1 MLKNTIRISIAST
14 FILLS
19 SCSDSDHLFDASG
32 SFEAEEI
39 IISSEASGTIRALDL
54 NEGQVLKPNQRIGY
68 IDSTQLHLKKR
79 QLIAQRAAVLGKK
92 PDIALQLAALKE
104 QLKSAERDQSRIK
117 SLVESDAATS
127 QQLDDINSR
136 VDMIRDQIR
145 AQQSSLE
152 ISSNSLSNES
162 APLSIQIEQLED
174 QLSKCNIINPISGTV
189 LTRYARIHEMTS
201 PGKPLYKIADL
212 STITLRMY
220 VTGDQLPGISL
231 GQEVKVHTDDGTG
244 GYKEYEGVI
253 SWINDQAEFTPKT
266 IQTKDERANKVYAV
280 KVRVKNDGYLKI
292 GMYGEVKF
300 Q

>member
-189 LTRYARIHEMTS
+189 LTKYARIHEMTS

-212 STITLRMY
+212 STITLRVY

-231 GQEVKVHTDDGTG
+231 DQEVKVLTDDGTG